1 MTTSPI
7 NSQKV
12 HETPSA
18 KQGIML
24 SMLDDEVVVDGVV
37 SFGTSSKVTP
47 ELCDTWADPAGTAK
61 VAKCPRGV
69 SQLGVVGRLCFVV

>member
-24 SMLDDEVVVDGVV
+24 SMLDDEVVV
-37 SFGTSSKVTP
+37 
-47 ELCDTWADPAGTAK
+47 EENQDTNIENTETLSIENSLGQASTHEGPCYPQRWTA
-61 VAKCPRGV
+61 C
-69 SQLGVVGRLCFVV
+69 